1 MVTVSINRVNMAVRT
16 GRRAVE
22 RSPQLSEGIPSLGRL
37 PSKFF
42 SGKRGLGWGER
53 FPMDPFPRSWWEVC
67 FPQPRGFS
75 AIWETRD
82 PLFPCCRGKSVLARQ
97 GRIPQ
102 EDGFQERR
110 NPENA

>member
-42 SGKRGLGWGER
+42 SGKRGLGGGGALSHG
-53 FPMDPFPRSWWEVC
+53 PFPQKLVGGVLPPTKGVFCDLGNERSLVSLLQREV
-67 FPQPRGFS
+67 RVGE
-75 AIWETRD
+75 A
-82 PLFPCCRGKSVLARQ
+82 G
-97 GRIPQ
+97 
-102 EDGFQERR
+102 
-110 NPENA
+110 